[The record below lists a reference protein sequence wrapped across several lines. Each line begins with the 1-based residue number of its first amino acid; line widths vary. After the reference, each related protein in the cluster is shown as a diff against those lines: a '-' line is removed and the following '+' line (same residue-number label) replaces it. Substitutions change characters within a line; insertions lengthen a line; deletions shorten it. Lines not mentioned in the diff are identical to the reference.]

1 MTKIEFLINTDK
13 TPLKDQW
20 FQEFS
25 VPEVKYSVHYF
36 DPNLFPKD
44 LDQEIDSLHDLV
56 LQDAFDARNE
66 KMPPSRKKATKITKK
81 FKDDVYDVCA
91 LLVGNGIQ
99 AIHKGQP
106 IAISISKHTAVG
118 YGISKEIMRAVIE
131 AVQKHNQFELIIG
144 GRDKYDEDH
153 FEAISSRLIPLKGFA
168 ELIDAQGALRIDAS
182 KQNNLA
188 LRKTVK
194 ERVYSKEN
202 AQWYT
207 KKTKTN
213 VKFNSEAP
221 SLVELSNRISRINAF
236 NSTAVIA
243 GEGVDANGIFTTEN
257 QRKLSVNMNAYTAIH
272 TNDFDHGGR
281 LFAMNGIQAMP
292 SKDRKNLTIDGAA
305 VVELDY
311 SSMHPT
317 MLAALSGSSINGYF
331 YDVECG
337 HGEHNIE
344 IVKLATNTCIN
355 SSSKRQA
362 TEAIR
367 NRVMDDLNVALSADD
382 VNAVRNAIIR
392 THPWVEQFFYSGF
405 GLKLMK
411 IERDIALHV
420 IETMQSNNY
429 PCFTMHDSF
438 LAPEGAREKL
448 KFSMKKWAASVVGAY
463 ANTHVPFEAFN
474 VK

>member
-1 MTKIEFLINTDK
+1 MTSITLFIHTGRS
-13 TPLKDQW
+13 PLKDQW

-25 VPEVKYSVHYF
+25 VQKVKYSTHYF
-36 DPNLFPKD
+36 DSNLFPKY

-66 KMPPSRKKATKITKK
+66 QMPPSRKKATKITKK
-81 FKDDVYDVCA
+81 FKDDVYDACA

-106 IAISISKHTAVG
+106 IAISISKHTAIG
-118 YGISKEIMRAVIE
+118 YGISKEIMRAVIK
-131 AVQKHNQFELIIG
+131 AVQKHNQFELITG

-153 FEAISSRLIPLKGFA
+153 FEAITSRLIPLKGFA
-168 ELIDAQGALRIDAS
+168 ELVDGCGVLRIDTS
-182 KQNNLA
+182 KKNNLA

-207 KKTKTN
+207 KKTKTDI
-213 VKFNSEAP
+213 KFNSEAP

-243 GEGVDANGIFTTEN
+243 GEGVDANGIFTTKN
-257 QRKLSVNMNAYTAIH
+257 HRKLSVNMNAYTAIH
-272 TNDFDHGGR
+272 TNDFAHGGR

-292 SKDRKNLTIDGAA
+292 SIDRKKLTIDGAA
-305 VVELDY
+305 VVEIDY

-317 MLAALSGSSINGYF
+317 ILAALSGEDINGYF

-337 HGEHNIE
+337 HGEHNIG
-344 IVKLATNTCIN
+344 IVKLATNICIN
-355 SSSKRQA
+355 SSSKRQS
-362 TEAIR
+362 TEAIV
-367 NRVMDDLNVALSADD
+367 NRVMDDFNLALSAND
-382 VNAVRNAIIR
+382 VNKIRNAI
-392 THPWVEQFFYSGF
+392 TNFYPWVEQFFYTGF

-411 IERDIALHV
+411 IERNIALHV
-420 IETMQSNNY
+420 METMQSNNY

-438 LAPEGAREKL
+438 LAPKKAKEELIFA
-448 KFSMKKWAASVVGAY
+448 MKKWAASVVGAY
-463 ANTHVPFEAFN
+463 ANTNVPRKVFN